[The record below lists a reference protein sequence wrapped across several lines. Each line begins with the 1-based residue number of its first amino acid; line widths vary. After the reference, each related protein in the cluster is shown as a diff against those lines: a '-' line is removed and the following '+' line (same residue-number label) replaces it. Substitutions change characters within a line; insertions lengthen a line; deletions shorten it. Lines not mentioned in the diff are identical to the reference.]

1 MLKQHIE
8 DVTKSNL
15 KFHEA
20 FESLAIAK
28 MDEVWTY
35 QEYVT

>member
-8 DVTKSNL
+8 DVIKSNL
-15 KFHEA
+15 KFHET